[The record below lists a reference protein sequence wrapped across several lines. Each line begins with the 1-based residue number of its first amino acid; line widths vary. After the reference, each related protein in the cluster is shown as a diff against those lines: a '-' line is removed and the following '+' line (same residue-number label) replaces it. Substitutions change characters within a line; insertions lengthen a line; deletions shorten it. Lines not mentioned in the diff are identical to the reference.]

1 MLKKWVCLMGA
12 ACMVMVMSL
21 PVKAADR
28 EGSIRVIPVWGGK
41 QIAGGEVS
49 VCRVGD
55 RTEDGFRVTDGLAN
69 WTVSEQEIF
78 SGSWMRWILEHAE
91 EEVISGPVNQ
101 EGEAAFED
109 LREGLYLVRQP
120 RAAPGFMAFSPF
132 LLSIPEGENWDVAA
146 EVKAVR
152 DEESP
157 RTGDRHVPIIGAM
170 GLGLSVAILMV
181 LVDQHKK

>member
-21 PVKAADR
+21 PAKAAE

-41 QIAGGEVS
+41 RIAGGEVS

-55 RTEDGFRVTDGLAN
+55 RTESGFRVTDGLAD
-69 WTVSEQEIF
+69 WTVSDQEIF
-78 SGSWMRWILEHAE
+78 SGSWTQWLSEQAE
-91 EEVISGPVNQ
+91 GNVISSPVSQ
-101 EGEAAFED
+101 AGEAAFEN
-109 LREGLYLVRQP
+109 LREGLYLVRQTQT
-120 RAAPGFMAFSPF
+120 APGFLTFSPF
-132 LLSIPEGENWDVAA
+132 LLTIPEGDNWDVAA

-152 DEESP
+152 DVESP
-157 RTGDRHVPIIGAM
+157 QTGDRHVPLIGAM
-170 GLGLSVAILMV
+170 GLGLSVAVLMV